1 MENIRTAVQKVAKLK
16 ELGVFDKWVANAD
29 KRMGGVIKE
38 DTPKDIIK
46 SLTNRRNDLLTNYS
60 YLSDMIESSFIFYKT
75 SEGFKFWDDIVDE
88 LRNEI

>member
-46 SLTNRRNDLLTNYS
+46 SLTNRRNDLLTNYR
-60 YLSDMIESSFIFYKT
+60 YLSDMIESSFIFSKT
-75 SEGFKFWDDIVDE
+75 SEGFKFWDDIVYE

>member
-1 MENIRTAVQKVAKLK
+1 MENSRTAVQKVAKLK

-46 SLTNRRNDLLTNYS
+46 SLTNRRNDLLTNYR
-60 YLSDMIESSFIFYKT
+60 YLSDMIESSFIFAGT
-75 SEGFKFWDDIVDE
+75 PEGSGYWGVIVDS
-88 LRNEI
+88 LRREI

>member
-1 MENIRTAVQKVAKLK
+1 MENIRTAVRKVAKLK

-38 DTPKDIIK
+38 DTPKDIIE
-46 SLTNRRNDLLTNYS
+46 SLTNRRNDLLTSYI
-60 YLSDMIESSFIFYKT
+60 YLSDMIESSFIFSIT
-75 SEGFKFWDDIVDE
+75 SEGFKFWNDIVYE